1 MKADRYFGF
10 KIIREKQSIF
20 SELKDHP
27 QNLTKPLIDYIGENY
42 DAFKINK
49 RRKYKN
55 LANKL

>member
-1 MKADRYFGF
+1 MG
-10 KIIREKQSIF
+10 SF